1 MEYIPCILV
10 KLLRNECM
18 IYTHVCIVVHIH
30 SSIFSLEAIKN
41 FNCTIQILS

>member
-1 MEYIPCILV
+1 MEHPLILV

-18 IYTHVCIVVHIH
+18 IYIYVCIAVHIH

-41 FNCTIQILS
+41 FNCTS

>member
-18 IYTHVCIVVHIH
+18 IYTHVCIVVHFH

-41 FNCTIQILS
+41 FNCTI